1 MSAELKIGEVVYNN
15 DMEMVVIDCV
25 SYEDIG
31 SCSYD
36 RKYKICTLEEI
47 LNKDYILDDVGTWIQ
62 VKGVQFPEIK
72 RVENISP
79 FEITK
84 VASYR
89 VRQKQAKTITI
100 YE

>member
-1 MSAELKIGEVVYNN
+1 MSKELEIGEVVYNN
-15 DMEMVVIDCV
+15 DMEMVVIDCK
-25 SYEDIG
+25 SYEDMG

-36 RKYKICTLEEI
+36 RKYKVCLLEEI
-47 LNKDYILDDVGTWIQ
+47 QNKDYILDEVGTWIQ
-62 VKGVQFPEIK
+62 VKGIEFPDIK
-72 RVENISP
+72 RVEGIAP

-89 VRQKQAKTITI
+89 VRQKQTKTITI